1 MLQWV
6 WDFFFGGVQLTL
18 FWGPL
23 QLFGGSLQLFE
34 APAMA
39 R

>member
-6 WDFFFGGVQLTL
+6 WDFFFGG
-18 FWGPL
+18 GAADA
-23 QLFGGSLQLFE
+23 FGGPLQLFE

>member
-23 QLFGGSLQLFE
+23 QLFE